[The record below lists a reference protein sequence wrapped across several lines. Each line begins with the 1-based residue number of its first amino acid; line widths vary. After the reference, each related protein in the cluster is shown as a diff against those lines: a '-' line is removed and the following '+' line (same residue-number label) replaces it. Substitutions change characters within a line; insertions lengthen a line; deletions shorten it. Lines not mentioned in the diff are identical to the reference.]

1 MNFEMV
7 TRREFLAGVAVLV
20 AHRDEARAATL
31 TPFSSATEIAA
42 AISTGA
48 TTSRTI
54 CEAYLDRIMAKNWL
68 ISAIATVRSA
78 QAIFVEADAS
88 DQRWAAD
95 APLSPLDGVPFT
107 LKSQF
112 STLGVRTTN
121 GGYGVDFPSPA
132 SDGDIAKRLKDAGL
146 ILIGKTNGPGEAYRT
161 RTPVFGETTNPFNTA
176 YAVGGSSGGSAAAVA
191 AGLTGF
197 DIGSDS
203 AGSIRIP
210 ASFCGVYGFKPTN
223 GVVSDNGDWG
233 VSPPSRP
240 PFLHLDFCSYG
251 PLTRKIED
259 ISPIMQIIAGRTPAR
274 PAIPDLRANGK
285 TPSQVQKLVKVDHI
299 GRVWNLSPDEQAAL
313 DKACADLAKA
323 GVTIEHRPIPWF
335 DEAVSLRIYGGL
347 SDDASALAASYPI
360 NETQWTASGLNYA
373 KIMAATSQA
382 RVHIV
387 WLQQQIEAMMD
398 DADGLI
404 LATTALPPPPIGP
417 TKLNPIPFMA
427 FTSIFSLT
435 GHPAIS
441 MPLGVRAATGVPFGL
456 QIVGRH
462 WRDYELLQIA
472 AQVNDHLPGFMAPA
486 I

>member
-1 MNFEMV
+1 MNFAMV
-7 TRREFLAGVAVLV
+7 TRREFLAGSALLV
-20 AHRDEARAATL
+20 AHRDEARAVTV

-48 TTSRTI
+48 TTSRTV
-54 CEAYLDRIMAKNWL
+54 CEAYLDRMMAKNWL
-68 ISAIATVRSA
+68 IGAIVTVRSA
-78 QAIFVEADAS
+78 QAILAEADAS

-112 STLGVRTTN
+112 ATLGVRTTN
-121 GGYGVDFPSPA
+121 GGYGVDFASPLT
-132 SDGDIAKRLKDAGL
+132 DGDIAKRLKDAGL
-146 ILIGKTNGPGEAYRT
+146 ILMGKTNGPGEAYRT
-161 RTPVFGETTNPFNTA
+161 KTPAFGETTNPFNTA

-223 GVVSDNGDWG
+223 GAVSNYGDWG
-233 VSPPSRP
+233 ISPPSRP
-240 PFLHLDFCSYG
+240 PFIHLDFCGYG
-251 PLTRKIED
+251 PLTRRIED
-259 ISPIMQIIAGRTPAR
+259 VGPIMQIIAGRTPAR
-274 PAIPDLRANGK
+274 PAIPDLSAIGE
-285 TPSQVQKLVKVDHI
+285 PAPQVHKLVKVDHI
-299 GRVWNLSPDEQAAL
+299 GPFWNLSPDEQTAL
-313 DKACADLAKA
+313 DTACADLATA
-323 GVTIEHRPIPWF
+323 GITIEHRPIPWF
-335 DEAVSLRIYGGL
+335 DEAISLKIYEGL
-347 SDDASALAASYPI
+347 FGDPSVLAARYPI
-360 NETQWTASGLNYA
+360 NETPWMATGLNYA

-382 RVHIV
+382 RVHVV
-387 WLQQQIEAMMD
+387 WLQQQIEALMG

-404 LATTALPPPPIGP
+404 LATTALPPPVVGP
-417 TKLNPIPFMA
+417 ANLNPIPFMA

-462 WRDYELLQIA
+462 WRDYELLRIA
-472 AQVNDHLPGFMAPA
+472 AQVNAHLPGFTAPV